1 MLLSDMSTELFWSK
15 NLENYTCTIDITT
28 QRKYMNYDIQ
38 TCGGE
43 SGHSNY
49 EGWSFY
55 ATSIAIKVAKLWVF
69 MSKITA
75 CIYIHL

>member
-1 MLLSDMSTELFWSK
+1 MLLSDMSELFWSK
-15 NLENYTCTIDITT
+15 NLENCASTIDVTT

-49 EGWSFY
+49 EGWNF
-55 ATSIAIKVAKLWVF
+55 
-69 MSKITA
+69 
-75 CIYIHL
+75 